1 MPNAKD
7 NAKLTGDTHLPDVEE
22 GLGGLPDE
30 TPRGADSD
38 SAARG
43 ESSNSDAGRPGRD
56 ENAAGF
62 VKDKDLG
69 GRGNP
74 SR

>member
-38 SAARG
+38 S
-43 ESSNSDAGRPGRD
+43 DAGRPGRD

>member
-7 NAKLTGDTHLPDVEE
+7 NAKLTGDTHLPDVED
-22 GLGGLPDE
+22 GLMDE

-38 SAARG
+38 S
-43 ESSNSDAGRPGRD
+43 DTGRPGRD

>member
-1 MPNAKD
+1 MPNAKN
-7 NAKLTGDTHLPDVEE
+7 NAKLTGDTHLPDVDEDA
-22 GLGGLPDE
+22 GGLPDE
-30 TPRGADSD
+30 TPRGEAGD
-38 SAARG
+38 
-43 ESSNSDAGRPGRD
+43 SDAGRPGRD

-62 VKDKDLG
+62 VKDNDLG

>member
-1 MPNAKD
+1 MPNAKN

-22 GLGGLPDE
+22 GLPDE
-30 TPRGADSD
+30 LPSAADSD
-38 SAARG
+38 DAARS
-43 ESSNSDAGRPGRD
+43 ESGASSDAGRPGRD

-69 GRGNP
+69 GKPGR
-74 SR
+74 